1 MQQSAEINTH
11 CTVNRTMKL
20 DFALLNAIVA
30 VANAGG
36 FREAARVTGTNP
48 SRLSDAVRRAE
59 QQLGVR
65 LFNRTTRT
73 VALTDAGKALMER
86 LQPAMSEVDAA
97 LDAIN
102 RYRSTPSGTLRLNVP
117 VSAARLVLPAIVP
130 AFLAHY
136 PDIQL
141 EIVAE
146 SNVQDVFRDSCDAGI
161 RYDECLEQDMVALP
175 IGPRRQRFVA
185 AASPHYLQQHGIPRH
200 PRDLIAHNCIRGR
213 YASGVMPE
221 WEFERDG
228 ETLRVQVNGTL
239 VVSVGAAMDL
249 AVQAAIAG
257 SGIIYLFEEWLH
269 SPIERGELTPVLEP
283 WWLSFNGPYLYY
295 NSRRLIPAPLQA
307 FIDFVRA
314 QASYGYITR

>member
-1 MQQSAEINTH
+1 MQQSAEIHTQ
-11 CTVNRTMKL
+11 CTDCRTMKL

-36 FREAARVTGTNP
+36 FREAARITGSNP

-73 VALTDAGKALMER
+73 VALTEAGKMLIER
-86 LQPAMSEVDAA
+86 LQPAMNEVDAA

-102 RYRSTPSGTLRLNVP
+102 RYRTTPSGTLRLNVP

-130 AFLAHY
+130 GFLARY
-136 PDIQL
+136 PDIRL
-141 EIVAE
+141 EIIAE

-175 IGPRRQRFVA
+175 IGPRRQRFAA
-185 AASPHYLQQHGIPRH
+185 AASPAYLQQHGRPEH
-200 PRDLIAHNCIRGR
+200 PRDLIHHNCIRGR
-213 YASGVMPE
+213 YASGVMTD
-221 WEFERDG
+221 WEFSG
-228 ETLRVQVNGTL
+228 EAEPFRVQVKGSL
-239 VVSVGAAMDL
+239 VVSIGSAVDL
-249 AVQAAIAG
+249 AVQSAIAG
-257 SGIIYLFEEWLH
+257 SGVIYLFEEWLRPALENGALI
-269 SPIERGELTPVLEP
+269 PILEP

-307 FIDFVRA
+307 FIDFVRTTG
-314 QASYGYITR
+314 QATDI